1 MQRAVYPGTFDPM
14 TMGHVDLVKRAS
26 KLFDSVIIAIASS
39 DSKKPMFSLEERIEI
54 GNKIFADDPKVE
66 VVGFSGLLVN
76 FAKDNDAN
84 ILIRGLR
91 VVADFEYEFQLANMN
106 RAMSPDIES
115 VFLTPKEEYSYIS
128 SSLVKEIAT
137 MGGDVTRF
145 VDPVTLEALNQKIKN
160 YADNLSRRL
169 YFCCSF

>member
-39 DSKKPMFSLEERIEI
+39 DSKKPMFTLEERIEI

-66 VVGFSGLLVN
+66 VIGFSGLLVN
-76 FAKDNDAN
+76 FAKDNDAT

-137 MGGDVTRF
+137 MGGDVDRF
-145 VDPVTLEALNQKIKN
+145 VDPVTLEALKKKI
-160 YADNLSRRL
+160 DS
-169 YFCCSF
+169 

>member
-39 DSKKPMFSLEERIEI
+39 DSKKPMFTLEERIEI

-66 VVGFSGLLVN
+66 VIGFSGLLVN

-137 MGGDVTRF
+137 MGGDVDRF
-145 VDPVTLEALNQKIKN
+145 VDPVTLEALNQKIN
-160 YADNLSRRL
+160 G
-169 YFCCSF
+169 

>member
-39 DSKKPMFSLEERIEI
+39 ESKKPMFSLEERIEI

-76 FAKDNDAN
+76 FAKENDAN

-145 VDPVTLEALNQKIKN
+145 VDPVTLDALNQKIKN
-160 YADNLSRRL
+160 
-169 YFCCSF
+169 

>member
-39 DSKKPMFSLEERIEI
+39 DSKKPMFTLEERIEI
-54 GNKIFADDPKVE
+54 GNKIFADNPKVE
-66 VVGFSGLLVN
+66 VIGFSGLLVN
-76 FAKDNDAN
+76 FAKDNDAT

-137 MGGDVTRF
+137 MGGDVDRF
-145 VDPVTLEALNQKIKN
+145 VDPVTLEALNQKIN
-160 YADNLSRRL
+160 G
-169 YFCCSF
+169 

>member
-39 DSKKPMFSLEERIEI
+39 DSKKPMFTLEERIEI

-76 FAKDNDAN
+76 FAKENNAN

-137 MGGDVTRF
+137 MGGDVDRF
-145 VDPVTLEALNQKIKN
+145 VDPVTLEALKQKI
-160 YADNLSRRL
+160 DG
-169 YFCCSF
+169 

>member
-39 DSKKPMFSLEERIEI
+39 DSKKPMFTLEERIEI

-66 VVGFSGLLVN
+66 VIGFSGLLVN
-76 FAKDNDAN
+76 FAKDNDAT

-128 SSLVKEIAT
+128 SSLVKEIAS
-137 MGGDVTRF
+137 MGGDVDRF
-145 VDPVTLEALNQKIKN
+145 VDPVTLEALKQKI
-160 YADNLSRRL
+160 DG
-169 YFCCSF
+169 

>member
-39 DSKKPMFSLEERIEI
+39 DSKKPMFSLQERIDI
-54 GNKIFADDPKVE
+54 GNKIFAEDPKVE

-76 FAKDNDAN
+76 FAKENGAD

-106 RAMSPDIES
+106 RAMSPEIERVS
-115 VFLTPKEEYSYIS
+115 YS
-128 SSLVKEIAT
+128 
-137 MGGDVTRF
+137 
-145 VDPVTLEALNQKIKN
+145 
-160 YADNLSRRL
+160 
-169 YFCCSF
+169 

>member
-1 MQRAVYPGTFDPM
+1 MQKAVYPGTFDPM

-76 FAKDNDAN
+76 FAKENDAN

-160 YADNLSRRL
+160 
-169 YFCCSF
+169 

>member
-145 VDPVTLEALNQKIKN
+145 VDAVTLEALDQKIKN
-160 YADNLSRRL
+160 
-169 YFCCSF
+169 

>member
-39 DSKKPMFSLEERIEI
+39 DSKKPMFSLQERIDI
-54 GNKIFADDPKVE
+54 GNKIFAEDPKVE

-76 FAKDNDAN
+76 FAKENGAD

-106 RAMSPDIES
+106 RAMSPEIES

-137 MGGDVTRF
+137 MGGDVERF
-145 VDPVTLEALNQKIKN
+145 VDPVTLEALNSKIN
-160 YADNLSRRL
+160 N
-169 YFCCSF
+169 

>member
-14 TMGHVDLVKRAS
+14 TMGHVDLVRRAS

-54 GNKIFADDPKVE
+54 GNQIFADDPKVE

-145 VDPVTLEALNQKIKN
+145 VDPVTLDALNQKIKN
-160 YADNLSRRL
+160 
-169 YFCCSF
+169 

>member
-39 DSKKPMFSLEERIEI
+39 DSKKPMFSLEERIDI

-76 FAKDNDAN
+76 FAKENDAD

-137 MGGDVTRF
+137 MGGDVDRF
-145 VDPVTLEALNQKIKN
+145 VDPVTLEALNQKIN
-160 YADNLSRRL
+160 N
-169 YFCCSF
+169 

>member
-39 DSKKPMFSLEERIEI
+39 DSKKPMFSLEERIDI
-54 GNKIFADDPKVE
+54 GNKIFAEDPKVE

-76 FAKDNDAN
+76 FAKENGAD

-106 RAMSPDIES
+106 RAMSPEIES

-137 MGGDVTRF
+137 MGGDVKRF
-145 VDPVTLEALNQKIKN
+145 VDPVTLEALNRKIN
-160 YADNLSRRL
+160 N
-169 YFCCSF
+169 

>member
-14 TMGHVDLVKRAS
+14 TMGHVDLVRRAS

-145 VDPVTLEALNQKIKN
+145 VDPVSLDALNQKIKN
-160 YADNLSRRL
+160 
-169 YFCCSF
+169 

>member
-66 VVGFSGLLVN
+66 VIGFSGLLVN
-76 FAKDNDAN
+76 FAKDNNAN

-145 VDPVTLEALNQKIKN
+145 VDPVTLDALNQKIKN
-160 YADNLSRRL
+160 
-169 YFCCSF
+169 

>member
-26 KLFDSVIIAIASS
+26 KLFDTVIIAIASS

-54 GNKIFADDPKVE
+54 GNKIFAEDPKVE

-160 YADNLSRRL
+160 
-169 YFCCSF
+169 

>member
-145 VDPVTLEALNQKIKN
+145 VDPVTLDALNKKIKN
-160 YADNLSRRL
+160 
-169 YFCCSF
+169 

>member
-145 VDPVTLEALNQKIKN
+145 VDPVTLEALHQKIKN
-160 YADNLSRRL
+160 
-169 YFCCSF
+169 

>member
-76 FAKDNDAN
+76 FAKENDAN

-137 MGGDVTRF
+137 MGGDVDRF
-145 VDPVTLEALNQKIKN
+145 VDPVTLEALKQKI
-160 YADNLSRRL
+160 DG
-169 YFCCSF
+169 

>member
-39 DSKKPMFSLEERIEI
+39 DSKKPMFTLEERIEI

-66 VVGFSGLLVN
+66 VIGFSGLLVN

-137 MGGDVTRF
+137 MGGDVDRF
-145 VDPVTLEALNQKIKN
+145 VDPVTLEALNQKIN
-160 YADNLSRRL
+160 D
-169 YFCCSF
+169 

>member
-26 KLFDSVIIAIASS
+26 KLFDTVIIAIASS

-66 VVGFSGLLVN
+66 VIGFSGLLVN

-137 MGGDVTRF
+137 MGGDVDRF
-145 VDPVTLEALNQKIKN
+145 VDPVTLEALKQKI
-160 YADNLSRRL
+160 DG
-169 YFCCSF
+169 

>member
-39 DSKKPMFSLEERIEI
+39 DSKKPMFSLGERIEI

-66 VVGFSGLLVN
+66 VIGFSGLLVN

-145 VDPVTLEALNQKIKN
+145 VDPVTLDALNQKIKN
-160 YADNLSRRL
+160 
-169 YFCCSF
+169 

>member
-14 TMGHVDLVKRAS
+14 TMGHVDLVKRGS

-39 DSKKPMFSLEERIEI
+39 DSKKPMFTLEERIEI

-76 FAKDNDAN
+76 FAKENNAN

-137 MGGDVTRF
+137 MGGDVDRF
-145 VDPVTLEALNQKIKN
+145 VDPVTLEALKQKI
-160 YADNLSRRL
+160 DG
-169 YFCCSF
+169 

>member
-137 MGGDVTRF
+137 MGGDVTRSGA
-145 VDPVTLEALNQKIKN
+145 PVTLDALNPKMQH
-160 YADNLSRRL
+160 
-169 YFCCSF
+169 

>member
-39 DSKKPMFSLEERIEI
+39 NSKKPMFSLEERIEI

-76 FAKDNDAN
+76 FAKENDAN

-145 VDPVTLEALNQKIKN
+145 VDTVTLEALSQKIKN
-160 YADNLSRRL
+160 
-169 YFCCSF
+169 